1 MFTDEALHLAACFIA
16 SNLAGGTL
24 VSYEQRQDIRTM
36 FTLTGLRQINPTTM
50 LLTLASDKEQ
60 VERYV
65 RLDYSLRVGT
75 KFAKLEDISGGV
87 LRRPAYTP
95 LPATLIDT
103 LSVLVHRIDLKEG
116 TFSVDCELSDGIN
129 TLLYPLGGL
138 ASGDMVY
145 RDNCGQV
152 YTLASAK
159 EHIECGSLLAGE
171 VILGN

>member
-1 MFTDEALHLAACFIA
+1 
-16 SNLAGGTL
+16 
-24 VSYEQRQDIRTM
+24 M

-50 LLTLASDKEQ
+50 LLSLASDKGEQ
-60 VERYV
+60 VERHV

-75 KFAKLEDISGGV
+75 KFAQLEDISGGV

-95 LPATLIDT
+95 LPATLTDT
-103 LSVLVHRIDLKEG
+103 LSVLVHRIDLEG
-116 TFSVDCELSDGIN
+116 VTVFAVDCEHSDGIN

-145 RDNCGQV
+145 QDNSGQV

-159 EHIECGSLLAGE
+159 EHIECGGLLAGD
-171 VILGN
+171 VMFGN